1 MPCLGGAA
9 GPHGPVHASYGVK
22 IALRADPMSLG
33 FTNPLAQEEP
43 QRSCQKPPP
52 GTGVLQPRSLSK
64 ARDKQ
69 SERASPAISMQVEF
83 RRRFVWRAFMET
95 TPAAMCPMRHSWW
108 IALKDKCDALHHKP
122 KRAKTPPP
130 VNPPQTIVVT
140 APPPPTAYL
149 VQPQPAVVYAQPAQ
163 VPAQAH

>member
-1 MPCLGGAA
+1 MLRLSLVAIFLSLVA
-9 GPHGPVHASYGVK
+9 LNAVYAS
-22 IALRADPMSLG
+22 
-33 FTNPLAQEEP
+33 QEEP
-43 QRSCQKPPP
+43 HALAKRGSTWHVCASFHQK
-52 GTGVLQPRSLSK
+52 
-64 ARDKQ
+64 
-69 SERASPAISMQVEF
+69 
-83 RRRFVWRAFMET
+83 RRCLHGDNACCHVV
-95 TPAAMCPMRHSWW
+95 CSHPMRHSWW